1 MTLAKTSQTMR
12 LRVVVVSPPPGV
24 VFAVQR
30 GRSDLLLPTTQSTES
45 VRFDFELRVG
55 GVLADGSPN
64 YLGEF
69 AQGTPAD
76 RFVYLNSGTLAG
88 QHGSCWTRRAKL
100 KLGLI
105 PAEVAQAAVE
115 NAGCVVEALV
125 VGTMADGG
133 PICASIKPHAVTW
146 SLAQN
151 VV

>member
-1 MTLAKTSQTMR
+1 MPSAVNSPTLR
-12 LRVVVVSPPPGV
+12 LRILVVSPPTGV

-30 GRSDLLLPTTQSTES
+30 GKAELLPPTTSSTDLIQ
-45 VRFDFELRVG
+45 FDLSLRVG

-88 QHGSCWTRRAKL
+88 QGGSVWTRRAKL
-100 KLGLI
+100 KLGAI
-105 PAEVAQAAVE
+105 PAETAQAAIA
-115 NAGCVVEALV
+115 NPGLVVEARVL
-125 VGTMADGG
+125 GTMADGG
-133 PICASIKPHAVTW
+133 PICASVKPQAVSW

-151 VV
+151 PA